1 MHFSSA
7 FYLFCFQVDKS
18 DPSCHHDGVKS
29 ECQSL
34 ENDNA
39 QLIDRITEIQKE
51 RAEVEHEK
59 ICLLKDVEV
68 RDRTIE
74 ELKIQN
80 NNLKKNLSQLE
91 QDLSSQLQAMT
102 ALCDKLRDEKDTLEQ
117 KLSGLPGTE
126 KTFHAVL

>member
-1 MHFSSA
+1 M
-7 FYLFCFQVDKS
+7 DKS
-18 DPSCHHDGVKS
+18 DPSCHHDRVKS

-39 QLIDRITEIQKE
+39 QLIDRITEIQKK

-102 ALCDKLRDEKDTLEQ
+102 ALCDKLRDERDTLEQ
-117 KLSGLPGTE
+117 KLSGLPGAE
-126 KTFHAVL
+126 KTFDAVL